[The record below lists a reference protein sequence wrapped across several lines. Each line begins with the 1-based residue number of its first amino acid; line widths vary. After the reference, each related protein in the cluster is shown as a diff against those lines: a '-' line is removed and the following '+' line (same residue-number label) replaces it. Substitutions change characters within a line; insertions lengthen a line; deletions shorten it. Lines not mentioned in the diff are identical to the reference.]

1 MYIQMRKEELV
12 ELVRKIQNCEG
23 NEEEVER
30 MIEILEAN
38 VCYPEISDLIFWD
51 EKTPEEII
59 NIALAYKTFQ
69 L

>member
-23 NEEEVER
+23 NEEEVDR

-38 VCYPEISDLIFWD
+38 VRYPEISDLIFGM
-51 EKTPEEII
+51 KKLLRKSLT
-59 NIALAYKTFQ
+59 
-69 L
+69 

>member
-1 MYIQMRKEELV
+1 MRKEELV

-23 NEEEVER
+23 SEEEVDR

-38 VCYPEISDLIFWD
+38 VHYPEISDLIFFD

-59 NIALAYKTFQ
+59 DMALAYKPLQ

>member
-1 MYIQMRKEELV
+1 MRKEELV

-23 NEEEVER
+23 SEEEVDR

-38 VCYPEISDLIFWD
+38 VHYPEISDLIFL
-51 EKTPEEII
+51 EKKTPEEII
-59 NIALAYKTFQ
+59 DIALAYKPLQ

>member
-23 NEEEVER
+23 NEEEVDR

-38 VCYPEISDLIFWD
+38 VRYPEISDLIFWD

-59 NIALAYKTFQ
+59 NIALAYKPFQ